1 MKRLAVYLAILVLLV
16 LAGVAAFQTV
26 SKRYGQRQA
35 NPGAAEQE
43 VATVA
48 ASPVLRRSFSEEIT
62 AVSSLKARET
72 GLVSPKLPGKVET
85 VLVDVGSRVAAGEA
99 VIRLDGMTL
108 ELGVQQARAAHSGA
122 EAAAAQAKA
131 ALEQAEKEYRRAS
144 NLLAEKVI
152 PQSRF
157 DAAEAGHKGAREA
170 VAAAEEQSK
179 QAKAALETAEE
190 HLKDAEIGSPLSGV
204 VVERNVEVGQS
215 VAPGMALLRILDQ
228 SSLKAEFELPEAD
241 FGRVAVGM
249 PVTVAVDSVADQ
261 QFPGRVSVVNRE
273 MNSQTRTFR
282 VRAEIL
288 YPGGKLAEGM
298 FARVRILTGKRPALA
313 IPRDALQRLPGSGT
327 VYVFVVEG
335 NKVEKRTVKV
345 GAVEGEWAEV
355 LDGLREGEL
364 VVTSGAGR
372 LQSGTLVKVAAA
384 VTGTKPQVEGVR

>member
-1 MKRLAVYLAILVLLV
+1 M
-16 LAGVAAFQTV
+16 AAFQTV

-35 NPGAAEQE
+35 NPGAAALE

-48 ASPVLRRSFSEEIT
+48 ASPVLRRSFRDEIT

-72 GLVSPKLPGKVET
+72 GFVSPKLPGKVET
-85 VLVDVGSRVAAGEA
+85 VSVDLGSRVAAGEA
-99 VIRLDGMTL
+99 VSGSTVRRSNSAFSKHGRPIP
-108 ELGVQQARAAHSGA
+108 GA

-144 NLLAEKVI
+144 NLLAERVI

-157 DAAEAGHKGAREA
+157 DAAEAGYEGAREA

-215 VAPGMALLRILDQ
+215 VAPGMVLLRILDQ

-249 PVTVAVDSVADQ
+249 PVMVAVDSLADR
-261 QFPGRVSVVNRE
+261 QFPGRVSVVNRV
-273 MNSQTRTFR
+273 MDSQTRTFR

-335 NKVEKRTVKV
+335 NKAEKRTVKV
-345 GAVEGEWAEV
+345 GAAEDEWAEV
-355 LDGLREGEL
+355 LEGLREGEL
-364 VVTSGAGR
+364 VVISGAGR
-372 LQSGTLVKVAAA
+372 LPLGTLVKVAAA
-384 VTGTKPQVEGVR
+384 VTDTKPQVEGVR